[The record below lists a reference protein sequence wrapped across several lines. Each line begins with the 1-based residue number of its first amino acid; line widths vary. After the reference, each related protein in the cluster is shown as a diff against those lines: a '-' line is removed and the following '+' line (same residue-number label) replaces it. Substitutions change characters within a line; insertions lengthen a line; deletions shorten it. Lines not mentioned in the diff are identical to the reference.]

1 MFAYVIK
8 DKKLYKIVKQVLLI
22 IQQPIIRFN
31 CLKKITYLYIN
42 KYTWEY

>member
-1 MFAYVIK
+1 MFTYTIK
-8 DKKLYKIVKQVLLI
+8 NKKLYKIVKQVSLI